1 MMAEPA
7 GAALPSRSRQTLVE
21 LLTSARAQHFLGPGD
36 IASHVAHSLA
46 FAGLVPIA
54 PGRAVDLGSGAGVP
68 GLILAV
74 GWPES
79 SWVLL
84 DANARRTE
92 FLRSAVAAL
101 KLDDRVEV
109 VVRRAEEAGHDAR
122 WRGSADLVVARG
134 FGPAGVTAECAA
146 PLLRVGGTV
155 VVAEPPGGAPD
166 RWPSDGLRL
175 LGLVAD
181 GRTVEPVA
189 LQRLRLDF
197 ATPER
202 YPRRV
207 GIPPSVRC
215 SNRPESFHV
224 EHSDRRST

>member
-1 MMAEPA
+1 MMAEPPGA
-7 GAALPSRSRQTLVE
+7 GLPDRSQQTLVE

-36 IASHVAHSLA
+36 IASHLAHSLA

-54 PGRAVDLGSGAGVP
+54 PGLAVDLGSGAGVP

-84 DANARRTE
+84 DANARKTE

-134 FGPAGVTAECAA
+134 FGPPAVTAECAA

-181 GRTVEPVA
+181 GRMVDPVA

-197 ATPER
+197 ETPER
-202 YPRRV
+202 YARRV
-207 GIPPSVRC
+207 GIPAK
-215 SNRPESFHV
+215 RPLF
-224 EHSDRRST
+224 

>member
-7 GAALPSRSRQTLVE
+7 GVGLPHRSQQTLVE
-21 LLTSARAQHFLGPGD
+21 LLTAARTQHFLGPGD
-36 IASHVAHSLA
+36 IASHLEHSLA
-46 FAGLVPIA
+46 FACLVPIA
-54 PGRAVDLGSGAGVP
+54 PGRGVDLGSGAGVP
-68 GLILAV
+68 GLVLALR
-74 GWPES
+74 WPES
-79 SWVLL
+79 TWVLL

-101 KLDDRVEV
+101 KLEDRVEV
-109 VVRRAEEAGHDAR
+109 VVRRAEEAGHDPR

-134 FGPAGVTAECAA
+134 FGPPGVTAECAA

-166 RWPSDGLRL
+166 RWPADGLRL

-181 GRTVEPVA
+181 GRMVDPVA

-197 ATPER
+197 ETSER

-207 GIPPSVRC
+207 GIPAK
-215 SNRPESFHV
+215 
-224 EHSDRRST
+224 RSLF